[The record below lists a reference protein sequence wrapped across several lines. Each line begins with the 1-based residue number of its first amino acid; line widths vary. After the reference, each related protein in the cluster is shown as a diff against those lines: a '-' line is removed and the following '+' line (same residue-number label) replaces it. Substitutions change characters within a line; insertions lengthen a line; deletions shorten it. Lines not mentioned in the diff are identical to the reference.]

1 VWEAECGKI
10 KACMETKESTII
22 TQPPK
27 IIKAFVAGF
36 NTVTNHVGLILFPII
51 LDLVIWMGPRLKM
64 ESLLNPM
71 IEKANQ
77 TLLAYNGADMSQIV
91 ESAREAWVIIVERL
105 NLTST
110 LSTFPI
116 GIPSLI
122 AGAGYKQTPLGLT
135 TIYEMPSLSMAMLFF
150 LLLAAAGILLG
161 SFYFSAIAQSTQP
174 DQVIFNFTNFI
185 KQVGNSYGLII
196 LMILVA
202 FSLLIPVF
210 FIISIFAIFSQALSQ
225 IVLLIISFVLLW
237 LLIPLVFS
245 PHGLFVSQQNIIR
258 SIMTSI
264 RLVRAFLP
272 GTGLFILIAVLI
284 AQGLDSLWLAAP
296 DSSWLTLVGIAGH
309 AFVYTSLLAASF
321 VYYRQGLEWMETNL
335 KQFNKSIN
343 I

>member
-1 VWEAECGKI
+1 
-10 KACMETKESTII
+10 METKDSTII

-27 IIKAFVAGF
+27 IIKAIVDGF
-36 NTVTNHVGLILFPII
+36 NTVTNHIGLILFPII
-51 LDLVIWMGPRLKM
+51 LDLVIWMGPRLKL
-64 ESLLNPM
+64 ETLLTPI
-71 IEKANQ
+71 IEKANE
-77 TLLAYNGADMSQIV
+77 TLLTYNGADMSQIV
-91 ESAREAWVIIVERL
+91 ESAREAWIVIIERL

-122 AGAGYKQTPLGLT
+122 AGAGYNQTPIG
-135 TIYEMPSLSMAMLFF
+135 IPIVYEMPSLSIAILFF
-150 LLLAAAGILLG
+150 LLLAVAGIILG
-161 SFYFSAIAQSTQP
+161 SFYFSAIAQSTLP
-174 DQVIFNFTNFI
+174 DQVIFNFPKLL
-185 KQVGNSYGLII
+185 KQIGNSYGMII
-196 LMILVA
+196 MMIMVG
-202 FSLLIPVF
+202 FSILIPVF
-210 FIISIFAIFSQALSQ
+210 FIISIFAIFSPALSQ

-237 LLIPLVFS
+237 LLVPLVFS
-245 PHGLFVSQQNIIR
+245 PHGIFVNQLNIIR

-272 GTGLFILIAVLI
+272 GTGLFILIAILM

-296 DSSWLTLVGIAGH
+296 ASSWLTLVGIAGH

-321 VYYRQGLEWMETNL
+321 IYYRQGLDWMETNL